1 MGAGRPG
8 SPLRSAS
15 IEPSIASPSSARAC
29 PGAPA
34 ASQAAAQALRAPGRS
49 RGSRRGRQAGVPKRL
64 ARRAAAAA
72 ASLALACAGLLAGPA
87 SLALAEG
94 DQAPQPVASSIAQPR
109 YLLAASVGGGRSV
122 PVLSAD
128 VALAP
133 VAEAAQ
139 ASDGDPAASPEE
151 AQGEGAASPA
161 LPALSAVTASFSVD
175 GCTYAIEPDGA
186 TVALVAV
193 DPSLEGGL
201 ELPEVVTGPNDA
213 SYSLTRICS
222 EALKG
227 AALHR
232 AFVPRAVDTLDEGA
246 FSRCSSL
253 SAIDVDADNQSYFS
267 VDGLLYDRAFGT
279 LICVPAAIE
288 HATLTE
294 GCSSIAARALEGCL
308 GLRTIRD
315 TGGVAFIDP
324 YAFGSNDDSSKVCP
338 AEIEVALPEG
348 HDGAAWR
355 STGLAVPPLGDDQES
370 QGDLAGGSSGRK
382 AEGIEA
388 GSSMMAVEGD
398 AEGAMEPVVEGS
410 SEGEGDWPGAEDALS
425 SGAAIISEDV
435 SLQAAE
441 PYAASASEIADK
453 VGDTINFADASTRK
467 GLPGFEVYHGNG
479 AKQTLY
485 RRLKDE
491 FVDGPNVWNQYPT
504 GYNPMLGTSR
514 IYKITLSPNGYLVV
528 NGYRNASPAEGE
540 EDIRGH
546 RMTYHFSFAED
557 TLVNANVTEARIVF
571 LDKNRKCGKILTL
584 RPGEHVTKY
593 TTTEFPDGRVHIY
606 LNGYDKRTVTWN
618 GNQKSAVSSATN
630 TSSTTKSVSPYA
642 TVTAPSAPT
651 APKGHQFLGWSA
663 SSGAGSAVEF
673 KASST
678 SVPIAEDITF
688 YGQWAAK
695 QSALTFDLKDGT
707 GSTPNAGDRKATYG
721 KEVPA
726 YGYAKPVKTG
736 CKFLGFFDAETEDGN
751 KWYTDGG
758 SLASG
763 VPAPVSTTWNKDTT
777 SGTTLYAQWEAIPYT
792 VSYTSSH
799 GKPERATDTI
809 KAPDTE
815 NPSGSLTVELPSCA
829 ADDGYVFTGWTCSEW
844 TGTKASGSEV
854 TFTSAAD
861 RTVTASFSLRTYEV
875 TLDTGAGTLSA
886 SGWSKFA
893 YAGSNKY
900 FLTDNYTIETA
911 SFTLPTPD
919 ERGGFEFL
927 GWTGSNGTT
936 PQKSVTVAKGSTG
949 SKSYTA
955 SWHRGSTF
963 DVTLDP
969 SGGYPSM
976 TAGYW
981 PGQGYLDNQG
991 SDTVVGVGGAIIAF
1005 GLPVL
1010 TGYEFQ
1016 GYYDN
1021 AYGTGMQMVDASGK
1035 LTSNA
1040 PALTGPTTW
1049 YAKWK
1054 PIDYTI
1060 SFSANWPSG
1069 TTGTTGSMASV
1080 PATYDANVD
1089 LPPCGFIA
1097 PGWTAVGWNTRA
1109 DGTGTWFP
1117 LSLTEET
1124 QAISPNLTTTAS
1136 GTGTLYCIWRQTN
1149 AYALNG
1155 AQVHMTPMQGS
1166 SYVETSVAFLYGA
1179 VDGTVSWSGD
1189 RPTANGPQTPGIVA
1203 ALDVRDYRPDASID
1217 TVAEL
1222 EARAQ
1227 SRWGSNGRTLL
1238 GFRSNTG
1245 DFLSVDDIV
1254 GKKSFR
1260 VTYRIDDWHTSYN
1273 YFSTGKIVNQ
1283 HWDRPSGTA
1292 EYAAFAAVY
1301 GEEGEANFSSLPVH
1315 LGATQDKNASA
1326 EHAFMYGSITGKM
1339 SWENGS
1345 RQLHRTANRDSL
1357 VTIEVSEGGY
1367 VPNSSSAYVPDEA
1380 ALRAKA
1386 SQLFDGH
1393 GRHLVGFRSNTGSFV
1408 SVDDLY
1414 SGKAFTFTF
1423 RYDTHY
1429 SADDCAADSSR
1440 LWWRGEY
1447 GLFTAEY
1454 ADDIVTS
1461 LDGTSCELL
1470 FGTTNNTSST
1480 DRSDLG
1486 LYSAS
1491 WRGSMSWENNG
1502 DAPKFP
1508 AQGSLVT
1515 LNVTDYNPVADVD
1528 TKEKMIVYA
1537 NQHLGGASGYQLM
1550 GFTTNAGDYLTL
1562 DEIYSGKPFSFTFRA
1577 PAYTR
1582 DGFFTLGSGGTNPYS
1597 IFAYGASAVLT
1608 AQYVTT
1614 ERALNDPARII
1625 LGCAGNTY
1633 TAYDDRGNAVQG
1645 QLKGGSAQWTVN
1657 SSLAQAAGSTVRIT
1671 TDGGYLAEATHDT
1684 EALMRSNAEQYLGA
1698 DGRLLLGFRTNTG
1711 DFIRLTDLCQSRSLD
1726 FTFRLPEYREGG
1738 CSVSTEKI
1746 YCYFVNTALTPEYA
1760 TGVIT
1765 HYFDANG
1772 GTSDPTVQA
1781 TLSNVNSTLNVP
1793 AAPAAPEGF
1802 TFAGWYTD
1810 SVYTSAN
1817 SAMVNA
1823 GTSTS
1828 TVGVTLRVNDST
1840 ATISRNFGT
1849 TSQTL
1854 YALWSSLVELNANDS
1869 RLGGTN
1875 DALLGEAMGKDAS
1888 WATWEV
1894 YRNEPLRPLTAAGE
1908 KWAPVKPGWSFAGF
1922 YESGMGSTCYYGQSG
1937 TSTHIATKDSPTALY
1952 AKWTRV
1958 VTLDPNGGLGSPQR
1972 VTVTYG
1978 DTLSTESG
1986 KLPVH
1991 MGPTDSPTGAA
2002 WAIDGYY
2009 DSATGGTRYVTP
2021 EGGWWD
2027 AAKVT
2032 TATVPPSTLYAVW
2045 KRTVTV
2051 DEHGGSGVNPASFE
2065 VTWGVSPADLEGVSE
2080 WDGRKLLG
2088 YFTQPEGGDMMFDAS
2103 GARTTECTSKTIP
2116 PVVHAQWKLKDYP
2129 ITYLCSLCADKGDEV
2144 PATCPHMDNS
2154 ANPQSFTAA
2163 DLEDGYSVWIDV
2175 PEMELGYAFDGWTAL
2190 DPDSEGGDSGASIW
2204 GLGPKR
2210 FMAHNLVEQYTVHLD
2225 ANGGAFA
2232 NGSSTT
2238 WFNYTIEFDAVEL
2251 ERPKWPGHSFAGWVD
2266 AEGNSFGGTIPAGST
2281 KDRDYTATWETLPYE
2296 IFYHLDGGALPDG
2309 IDNPYGYDYDTRV
2322 VLPTP
2327 AKRGYAFLGWTDDEH
2342 PNGGYVAEI
2351 PAGSWGPRSFTAHW
2365 KANDYVIRFDLGEG
2379 QTSWPEGEPTLEDG
2393 TAGLAATYDGE
2404 VTLPAPKRAGHVF
2417 AGWSFTESEGE
2428 QPVEHE
2434 YEAGVA
2440 YGPLDG
2446 ERLPL
2451 NLTAEPGG
2459 EATLV
2464 AKWEA
2469 AVRVDVPAQV
2479 NLVALTDWAN
2489 DRIEVSGGD
2498 NLRLVSRTTADV
2510 AVTAIAD
2517 EGVYE
2522 GDELAAA
2529 AVFKD
2534 KVGSTGITVAAAAE
2548 GSPAHRV
2555 PFGGSIGATSAL
2567 AGLVVPAVGSSS
2579 GPELPVRYGLD
2590 VAELGLEDIVP
2601 WVESTPI
2608 ARLTYTVAL
2617 ADPTA

>member
-1 MGAGRPG
+1 MGYYTSSEATQHTNTGERLLEDLPEWAGR
-8 SPLRSAS
+8 
-15 IEPSIASPSSARAC
+15 
-29 PGAPA
+29 
-34 ASQAAAQALRAPGRS
+34 
-49 RGSRRGRQAGVPKRL
+49 
-64 ARRAAAAA
+64 
-72 ASLALACAGLLAGPA
+72 
-87 SLALAEG
+87 
-94 DQAPQPVASSIAQPR
+94 
-109 YLLAASVGGGRSV
+109 
-122 PVLSAD
+122 
-128 VALAP
+128 
-133 VAEAAQ
+133 
-139 ASDGDPAASPEE
+139 
-151 AQGEGAASPA
+151 
-161 LPALSAVTASFSVD
+161 SF
-175 GCTYAIEPDGA
+175 
-186 TVALVAV
+186 
-193 DPSLEGGL
+193 
-201 ELPEVVTGPNDA
+201 TGF
-213 SYSLTRICS
+213 YSL
-222 EALKG
+222 G
-227 AALHR
+227 GQG
-232 AFVPRAVDTLDEGA
+232 PY
-246 FSRCSSL
+246 
-253 SAIDVDADNQSYFS
+253 IDS
-267 VDGLLYDRAFGT
+267 DGLLTYKAPKVTEDTTWEAHWDLIDYSIT
-279 LICVPAAIE
+279 LNTGVATVNDSGYTLDKGSSNSAHTYTKRYNIASESFNLPNLSVPAGY
-288 HATLTE
+288 TFQGWT
-294 GCSSIAARALEGCL
+294 
-308 GLRTIRD
+308 GLNGVTPQNSVTI
-315 TGGVAFIDP
+315 
-324 YAFGSNDDSSKVCP
+324 SK
-338 AEIEVALPEG
+338 G
-348 HDGAAWR
+348 
-355 STGLAVPPLGDDQES
+355 STGDRSYTANLER
-370 QGDLAGGSSGRK
+370 AGTYSIK
-382 AEGIEA
+382 I
-388 GSSMMAVEGD
+388 D
-398 AEGAMEPVVEGS
+398 A
-410 SEGEGDWPGAEDALS
+410 
-425 SGAAIISEDV
+425 
-435 SLQAAE
+435 
-441 PYAASASEIADK
+441 
-453 VGDTINFADASTRK
+453 
-467 GLPGFEVYHGNG
+467 
-479 AKQTLY
+479 
-485 RRLKDE
+485 
-491 FVDGPNVWNQYPT
+491 
-504 GYNPMLGTSR
+504 
-514 IYKITLSPNGYLVV
+514 
-528 NGYRNASPAEGE
+528 
-540 EDIRGH
+540 
-546 RMTYHFSFAED
+546 
-557 TLVNANVTEARIVF
+557 
-571 LDKNRKCGKILTL
+571 
-584 RPGEHVTKY
+584 
-593 TTTEFPDGRVHIY
+593 
-606 LNGYDKRTVTWN
+606 
-618 GNQKSAVSSATN
+618 
-630 TSSTTKSVSPYA
+630 
-642 TVTAPSAPT
+642 
-651 APKGHQFLGWSA
+651 
-663 SSGAGSAVEF
+663 SGAGS
-673 KASST
+673 
-678 SVPIAEDITF
+678 PM
-688 YGQWAAK
+688 Y
-695 QSALTFDLKDGT
+695 
-707 GSTPNAGDRKATYG
+707 
-721 KEVPA
+721 A
-726 YGYAKPVKTG
+726 Y
-736 CKFLGFFDAETEDGN
+736 
-751 KWYTDGG
+751 
-758 SLASG
+758 
-763 VPAPVSTTWNKDTT
+763 
-777 SGTTLYAQWEAIPYT
+777 
-792 VSYTSSH
+792 
-799 GKPERATDTI
+799 
-809 KAPDTE
+809 
-815 NPSGSLTVELPSCA
+815 
-829 ADDGYVFTGWTCSEW
+829 
-844 TGTKASGSEV
+844 
-854 TFTSAAD
+854 
-861 RTVTASFSLRTYEV
+861 
-875 TLDTGAGTLSA
+875 
-886 SGWSKFA
+886 
-893 YAGSNKY
+893 
-900 FLTDNYTIETA
+900 
-911 SFTLPTPD
+911 
-919 ERGGFEFL
+919 
-927 GWTGSNGTT
+927 
-936 PQKSVTVAKGSTG
+936 
-949 SKSYTA
+949 
-955 SWHRGSTF
+955 
-963 DVTLDP
+963 
-969 SGGYPSM
+969 
-976 TAGYW
+976 YW
-981 PGQGYLDNQG
+981 PGQGYLQPNTPDSVIGPG
-991 SDTVVGVGGAIIAF
+991 STILNGKHA
-1005 GLPVL
+1005 L
-1010 TGYEFQ
+1010 TGYTLQ
-1016 GYYDN
+1016 GYYDD
-1021 AYGTGMQMVDASGK
+1021 AYGAGKQMVDADGK

-1054 PIDYTI
+1054 PISYTI

-1069 TTGTTGSMASV
+1069 ATGTTGSMASV

-1097 PGWTAVGWNTRA
+1097 PGWTAVGWNTKA

-1149 AYALNG
+1149 AYALSG

-1189 RPTANGPQTPGIVA
+1189 RPTANGPQTPGIVV

-1301 GEEGEANFSSLPVH
+1301 GKEGEANFSSLPVH

-1461 LDGTSCELL
+1461 LDGTSCELR

-1597 IFAYGASAVLT
+1597 IFAYGTSAVLT

-1657 SSLAQAAGSTVRIT
+1657 SSLAQAAGSTVRIM
-1671 TDGGYLAEATHDT
+1671 TDGGYLAEATHNT

-1828 TVGVTLRVNDST
+1828 TAGVTLKVNDST
-1840 ATISRNFGT
+1840 ATIARNFGAV
-1849 TSQTL
+1849 SQTL
-1854 YALWSSLVELNANDS
+1854 YALWTRDVGIYANDTKAGNETNA
-1869 RLGGTN
+1869 RLGSS
-1875 DALLGEAMGKDAS
+1875 MGANISGRWWK
-1888 WATWEV
+1888 V
-1894 YRNEPLRPLTAAGE
+1894 YRGEPLRPLTAAGADWTPTKE
-1908 KWAPVKPGWSFAGF
+1908 GWDFAGF
-1922 YESGMGSTCYYGQSG
+1922 YESGTGSTCYYTREG
-1937 TSTHIATKDSPTALY
+1937 TSTHIVSKDTPTALY
-1952 AKWTRV
+1952 AKWV
-1958 VTLDPNGGLGSPQR
+1958 KEIEFDKNGGSGGDDSLAL
-1972 VTVTYG
+1972 TYG
-1978 DTLSTESG
+1978 EALSTDAG
-1986 KLPVH
+1986 FIDPPT
-1991 MGPTDSPTGAA
+1991 GPTDSPAEAIWDFGGYSTASAGGGSSGETLYVRADGS
-2002 WAIDGYY
+2002 WALDEPMT
-2009 DSATGGTRYVTP
+2009 SANM
-2021 EGGWWD
+2021 
-2027 AAKVT
+2027 
-2032 TATVPPSTLYAVW
+2032 PPDTLYAVW
-2045 KRTVTV
+2045 TRTVSVEERGGAGVDPKSFTV
-2051 DEHGGSGVNPASFE
+2051 RMGE
-2065 VTWGVSPADLEGVSE
+2065 SPAALSSVSA
-2080 WDGRKLLG
+2080 WDGRVLTG
-2088 YFTQPEGGDMMFDAS
+2088 YFTAAEGGTKMFDAS
-2103 GARTTECTSKTIP
+2103 GARTAECTSTTIP
-2116 PVVHAQWKLKDYP
+2116 PVVHARWDLERYTV
-2129 ITYLCSLCADKGDEV
+2129 TYQCDNCYTGELFCKHGTVDSRNLTEFTVNDLPFTVHPVMPNPGYQVTPWWGWGVGGSDEV
-2144 PATCPHMDNS
+2144 TN
-2154 ANPQSFTAA
+2154 QVSFEVTTTGNKYYFYAGSTIPY
-2163 DLEDGYSVWIDV
+2163 DLTI
-2175 PEMELGYAFDGWTAL
+2175 
-2190 DPDSEGGDSGASIW
+2190 
-2204 GLGPKR
+2204 
-2210 FMAHNLVEQYTVHLD
+2210 D
-2225 ANGGAFA
+2225 ANGGSFA
-2232 NGSSTT
+2232 NKPQGESERYVTSFTVESAPIELSQPVWDGHGFEGWNTEPDGSG
-2238 WFNYTIEFDAVEL
+2238 EA
-2251 ERPKWPGHSFAGWVD
+2251 
-2266 AEGNSFGGTIPAGST
+2266 FGGTLPTGST
-2281 KDRDYTATWETLPYE
+2281 GDRTYYAQWSLDPYD
-2296 IFYHLDGGALPDG
+2296 IHYNLDGG
-2309 IDNPYGYDYDTRV
+2309 IFESSEEVEWSYDYDTQV
-2322 VLPTP
+2322 TLPAP
-2327 AKRGYAFLGWTDDEH
+2327 IKRGYAFLGWTDDEH
-2342 PNGGYVAEI
+2342 PDSGYVAEI
-2351 PAGSWGPRSFTAHW
+2351 PAGSTGDRSFTAHW

-2555 PFGGSIGATSAL
+2555 RFGGSIGATSAL

-2608 ARLTYTVAL
+2608 ARLSYTVAL